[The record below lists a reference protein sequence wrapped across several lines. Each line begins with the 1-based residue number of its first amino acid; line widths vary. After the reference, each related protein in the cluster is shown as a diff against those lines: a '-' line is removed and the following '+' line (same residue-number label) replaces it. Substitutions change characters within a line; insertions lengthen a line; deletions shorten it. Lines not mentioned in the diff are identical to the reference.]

1 MTSETFECRAFL
13 VAWIALAEA
22 GKKKAGRDGPRSGA
36 AYTEGGQKR
45 QGDGFRGS
53 KNRYSKIN
61 GLSMWFHDTTIFW
74 AKYEAVNAQSLSRT
88 RRGRQTG
95 RSATIRLSFMM
106 GKKTHLICVSR
117 DSAARQLG
125 LGNGC
130 GKRKNLLGW
139 QGELRHPSCLS
150 LVRAKSRVVH
160 TEGRRTGVRIGEIR
174 LFEAFRWILPRR

>member
-22 GKKKAGRDGPRSGA
+22 GKKKAGRDGPCSGA

-61 GLSMWFHDTTIFW
+61 GLSMWFHDTTFFL
-74 AKYEAVNAQSLSRT
+74 AKCEAVNAQSLSRS

-95 RSATIRLSFMM
+95 RSATIRLSLMM

-130 GKRKNLLGW
+130 RKRKTCWDGRVSCATHRACSSFELNPELCIRKGEGLGSK
-139 QGELRHPSCLS
+139 L
-150 LVRAKSRVVH
+150 AKS
-160 TEGRRTGVRIGEIR
+160 I
-174 LFEAFRWILPRR
+174 LFDAFRSILPRR